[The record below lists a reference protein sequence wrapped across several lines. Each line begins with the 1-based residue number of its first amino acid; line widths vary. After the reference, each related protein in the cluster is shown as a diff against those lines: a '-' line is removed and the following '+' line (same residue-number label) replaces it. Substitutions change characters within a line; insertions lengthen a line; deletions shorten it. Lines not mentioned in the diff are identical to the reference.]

1 MSILKLPCGCELKIV
16 DGKPQ
21 IDYYNLKLDCPLA
34 WKVYQDGYT
43 QSIFQLESYLGKNWS
58 KKLKPSSINDAAA
71 LISIIRPGVLQSFDD
86 RGRNLT
92 SVFCERKND
101 GWEPS
106 DSVLDNLLKD
116 TYGINIYQETSMQ
129 LAKEVA
135 GFDGPQQMRLIK
147 GIGKKKADI
156 ILGLRKEF
164 IDGCKTVGKVNE
176 EEANLIFDNIEAS
189 ARYAFNRSHAVGYA
203 ETGYWTAWVKSH
215 FPTIYI
221 CSWLRN
227 AKNEQ
232 KPLEEIRAV
241 ISEARRLNI
250 KVKPPSIRN
259 LPATKFFIKKNEVY
273 FGLDSIKGCGEKA
286 IKKLEE
292 SGINFEDLSW
302 LDFLVLYSNLLN
314 KTQIINMIR
323 TGCFDYTNIER
334 SACEYEYNQFNNL
347 SITEKKKA
355 AEIYEK
361 ELPLTLINLIVSLI
375 PTATSRRKL
384 QLEAI
389 RLSLLN
395 PSSSLKDSK
404 ENIIAH
410 EKELMGINIS
420 CSAIDKATMPTCV
433 DKTIDV
439 DSAEP
444 NTEFI
449 LVGEIGECR
458 EIKIKKGNMVGQIML
473 TMQLTDEYGSCDCVM
488 FPREYSYYE
497 GATYDSN
504 VILIKG
510 KKSNRGGIIVEKVYE
525 I

>member
-1 MSILKLPCGCELKIV
+1 MRKTNTCVRCGIKPKRLEVHHKNGNRRDNSIC
-16 DGKPQ
+16 
-21 IDYYNLKLDCPLA
+21 N
-34 WKVYQDGYT
+34 
-43 QSIFQLESYLGKNWS
+43 LESLCVS
-58 KKLKPSSINDAAA
+58 CHKKEEYASGRVKRGEKGYPRLTEKIKSI
-71 LISIIRPGVLQSFDD
+71 
-86 RGRNLT
+86 
-92 SVFCERKND
+92 
-101 GWEPS
+101 
-106 DSVLDNLLKD
+106 
-116 TYGINIYQETSMQ
+116 
-129 LAKEVA
+129 VA
-135 GFDGPQQMRLIK
+135 GSIGMTYDITMEAPNHNYVVDT
-147 GIGKKKADI
+147 GIVS
-156 ILGLRKEF
+156 
-164 IDGCKTVGKVNE
+164 CN
-176 EEANLIFDNIEAS
+176 
-189 ARYAFNRSHAVGYA
+189 SHAVGYA

-286 IKKLEE
+286 IKKLED

-323 TGCFDYTNIER
+323 TGCFDYTNVER

-361 ELPLTLINLIVSLI
+361 DLPLTLINLVVSLI
-375 PTATSRRKL
+375 PTATARRKL

-433 DKTIDV
+433 DKTTDV
-439 DSAEP
+439 DSAES